1 MMLKNRHLLNLL
13 QNHLMSK
20 HCYMLSNLY
29 QAIVIHSE
37 SEGTSDEETMDATEL
52 NCLDGVMEEPD
63 RYEISRTVEPNHVD
77 TRVECIVFP
86 Y

>member
-1 MMLKNRHLLNLL
+1 
-13 QNHLMSK
+13 
-20 HCYMLSNLY
+20 MLSNLY

-63 RYEISRTVEPNHVD
+63 RYEISRTV
-77 TRVECIVFP
+77 
-86 Y
+86 